1 MRILDLFCGA
11 GGLSYGFEQAGFEPV
26 LGVDFNAQALETYQK
41 NHKNSQILC
50 GNLTSQE
57 LKQQIID
64 FAKQHQIQGILGGPP
79 CQGFSLKGKKLGLED
94 KSAKTFSKIK
104 LKKDFASLSL
114 SAINKILPYIK
125 EGLLYSHAVFMAN
138 IEKVVDEHIWKDV
151 KERAIIQ
158 NEISKIIIK
167 KDKEKILK
175 EVEEGIHLLF
185 NNTCYKLDKINVE
198 FYDEETLYIEFLG
211 EDSALLIGKEGYR
224 YKALSYI
231 LFNWINEKYGLML
244 RLEVAQFL
252 KNQEEAIYTY
262 LEPII
267 EIIKEKGT
275 FKTKP
280 LDGILV
286 HIALKRLREEFPDKY
301 VAVKTNVRGDKYVL
315 INEYRARE
323 I

>member
-1 MRILDLFCGA
+1 MKKFEANCLEKVYELATAEFNCSITELEIEVIQQP
-11 GGLSYGFEQAGFEPV
+11 SKGFLGF
-26 LGVDFNAQALETYQK
+26 
-41 NHKNSQILC
+41 
-50 GNLTSQE
+50 
-57 LKQQIID
+57 
-64 FAKQHQIQGILGGPP
+64 
-79 CQGFSLKGKKLGLED
+79 GKK
-94 KSAKTFSKIK
+94 
-104 LKKDFASLSL
+104 
-114 SAINKILPYIK
+114 N
-125 EGLLYSHAVFMAN
+125 
-138 IEKVVDEHIWKDV
+138 
-151 KERAIIQ
+151 AIIQ
-158 NEISKIIIK
+158 VCFKDNCRTYVQEAKIFKNKDVRIQEVSERIEYSNQKEERNLLQKEDKNESSCSVPKVESKDRIFDKFYHEESQGEISKIIIK

-185 NNTCYKLDKINVE
+185 DNTCYCLDRINVE

-286 HIALKRLREEFPDKY
+286 HIALKKLREEFPDKY

-315 INEYRARE
+315 VNEYRARE

>member
-1 MRILDLFCGA
+1 MKKFEANCLEKVYELATAEFNCSITELEIDVIQQPSKGFLGFGKKNAIIEVCFKDNCKKYVQETKSFRNKDVRIQEVSERIEYSNQKEERN
-11 GGLSYGFEQAGFEPV
+11 LS
-26 LGVDFNAQALETYQK
+26 
-41 NHKNSQILC
+41 
-50 GNLTSQE
+50 
-57 LKQQIID
+57 
-64 FAKQHQIQGILGGPP
+64 QHQHEDEIESSSCVPKVGSKDKIFDKFYHEESQG
-79 CQGFSLKGKKLGLED
+79 
-94 KSAKTFSKIK
+94 
-104 LKKDFASLSL
+104 
-114 SAINKILPYIK
+114 
-125 EGLLYSHAVFMAN
+125 
-138 IEKVVDEHIWKDV
+138 
-151 KERAIIQ
+151 
-158 NEISKIIIK
+158 EISKIIIK

-175 EVEEGIHLLF
+175 EVQEGIHLLF
-185 NNTCYKLDKINVE
+185 DNTCYCLDKINVE
-198 FYDEETLYIEFLG
+198 FYDEETLYVEFLG

-286 HIALKRLREEFPDKY
+286 HIALKKLRDEFPDKY
-301 VAVKTNVRGDKYVL
+301 VAVKTNIRGDKYVL
-315 INEYRARE
+315 VNEYRARE

>member
-1 MRILDLFCGA
+1 MKKFESDCLEKVYELASAEFNCSITELEIEVIQQP
-11 GGLSYGFEQAGFEPV
+11 SKGFLGF
-26 LGVDFNAQALETYQK
+26 
-41 NHKNSQILC
+41 
-50 GNLTSQE
+50 
-57 LKQQIID
+57 
-64 FAKQHQIQGILGGPP
+64 
-79 CQGFSLKGKKLGLED
+79 GKKNAIIEVCYKDNCKKYVQETKSFKNKDVRIEEVSDRIEYSNKSEEEKFSRKEEKKEPLTKVPKVESKD
-94 KSAKTFSKIK
+94 KIFDNFYNEEASQNEVSKI
-104 LKKDFASLSL
+104 
-114 SAINKILPYIK
+114 
-125 EGLLYSHAVFMAN
+125 V
-138 IEKVVDEHIWKDV
+138 
-151 KERAIIQ
+151 
-158 NEISKIIIK
+158 IK
-167 KDKEKILK
+167 KDKEKILE
-175 EVEEGIHLLF
+175 EVKAGINLLF
-185 NNTCYKLDKINVE
+185 QDTCYKIDQINVE
-198 FYDEETLYIEFLG
+198 FYDEETLYVEFLG

-286 HIALKRLREEFPDKY
+286 HIALKKLRDEFPDKY

-315 INEYRARE
+315 VNEYRARE
-323 I
+323 V

>member
-1 MRILDLFCGA
+1 MKKFESDCLEKVYELATAEFNCSITELEIEVIQQP
-11 GGLSYGFEQAGFEPV
+11 SKGFLGF
-26 LGVDFNAQALETYQK
+26 
-41 NHKNSQILC
+41 
-50 GNLTSQE
+50 
-57 LKQQIID
+57 
-64 FAKQHQIQGILGGPP
+64 
-79 CQGFSLKGKKLGLED
+79 GKKNAIIEVCYKDNCKKYVQETKSFKNKDVRIEEVSDRIEYSNKSEEEKFSRKEEKKEPLSKVPKVESKDKIFDNFYNED
-94 KSAKTFSKIK
+94 ASQNEVSKI
-104 LKKDFASLSL
+104 
-114 SAINKILPYIK
+114 
-125 EGLLYSHAVFMAN
+125 V
-138 IEKVVDEHIWKDV
+138 
-151 KERAIIQ
+151 
-158 NEISKIIIK
+158 IK
-167 KDKEKILK
+167 KDKEKILE
-175 EVEEGIHLLF
+175 EVKAGITLLF
-185 NNTCYKLDKINVE
+185 DDTCYKIDQINVE
-198 FYDEETLYIEFLG
+198 FYDDETLYVEFLG

-286 HIALKRLREEFPDKY
+286 HIALKKLRDEFPDKY

-315 INEYRARE
+315 VNEYRARE
-323 I
+323 V

>member
-1 MRILDLFCGA
+1 MKKFESDCLEKVYELASAEFNCSITELEIEVIQQP
-11 GGLSYGFEQAGFEPV
+11 SKGFLGF
-26 LGVDFNAQALETYQK
+26 
-41 NHKNSQILC
+41 
-50 GNLTSQE
+50 
-57 LKQQIID
+57 
-64 FAKQHQIQGILGGPP
+64 
-79 CQGFSLKGKKLGLED
+79 GKKNAIIEVCYKDNCKKYVQENKSFKNKDVRIEEVSDRIEYSNKSEEEKFSRKEEKKEPLIKVPKVESKD
-94 KSAKTFSKIK
+94 KIFDNFYNEEASQNEVSKI
-104 LKKDFASLSL
+104 
-114 SAINKILPYIK
+114 
-125 EGLLYSHAVFMAN
+125 V
-138 IEKVVDEHIWKDV
+138 
-151 KERAIIQ
+151 
-158 NEISKIIIK
+158 IK
-167 KDKEKILK
+167 KDKEKILE
-175 EVEEGIHLLF
+175 EVKAGINLLF
-185 NNTCYKLDKINVE
+185 QDTCYKIDQINVD
-198 FYDEETLYIEFLG
+198 FYDEETLYVEFLG

-286 HIALKRLREEFPDKY
+286 HIALKKLRDEFPDKY

-315 INEYRARE
+315 VNEYRARE
-323 I
+323 V

>member
-1 MRILDLFCGA
+1 MKKFESDCLEKVYELASAEFNCSITELEIEVIQQP
-11 GGLSYGFEQAGFEPV
+11 SKGFLGF
-26 LGVDFNAQALETYQK
+26 
-41 NHKNSQILC
+41 
-50 GNLTSQE
+50 
-57 LKQQIID
+57 
-64 FAKQHQIQGILGGPP
+64 
-79 CQGFSLKGKKLGLED
+79 GKKNAIIEVCYKD
-94 KSAKTFSKIK
+94 NCKKYVQETKSFK
-104 LKKDFASLSL
+104 
-114 SAINKILPYIK
+114 N
-125 EGLLYSHAVFMAN
+125 
-138 IEKVVDEHIWKDV
+138 KDV
-151 KERAIIQ
+151 RIEEVSDRIEYSNKSEEEKFSRKEEKKEPLTKVPKVESKDKIFDNFYNEDSSQ
-158 NEISKIIIK
+158 NEIPKIVIK
-167 KDKEKILK
+167 KDKERVLE
-175 EVEEGIHLLF
+175 EVKAGINLLF
-185 NNTCYKLDKINVE
+185 EDTCYKIDQINVE
-198 FYDEETLYIEFLG
+198 FYDEETLYVEFLG

-286 HIALKRLREEFPDKY
+286 HIALKKLRDEFPDKY

-315 INEYRARE
+315 VNEYRARE
-323 I
+323 V

>member
-1 MRILDLFCGA
+1 MKKFEANCLEKVYELATAEFNCSITELEIEVIQQP
-11 GGLSYGFEQAGFEPV
+11 SKGFLGF
-26 LGVDFNAQALETYQK
+26 
-41 NHKNSQILC
+41 
-50 GNLTSQE
+50 
-57 LKQQIID
+57 
-64 FAKQHQIQGILGGPP
+64 
-79 CQGFSLKGKKLGLED
+79 GKKNAIIQACFKNNCRTYVQET
-94 KSAKTFSKIK
+94 KTFK
-104 LKKDFASLSL
+104 
-114 SAINKILPYIK
+114 N
-125 EGLLYSHAVFMAN
+125 
-138 IEKVVDEHIWKDV
+138 KDV
-151 KERAIIQ
+151 KIEEVSQRIENSIKSEQ
-158 NEISKIIIK
+158 NSVIKEKEEQVVSTSPKIESKDKIFDNFYNENASQTEISKIVVK
-167 KDKEKILK
+167 KDKEVILE
-175 EVEEGIHLLF
+175 EVKDGISLLF
-185 NNTCYKLDKINVE
+185 DNTCYKIEKINVE

-244 RLEVAQFL
+244 RLEVAEFL

-315 INEYRARE
+315 VNEYRARE

>member
-1 MRILDLFCGA
+1 MKKFESDCLEKVYELASAEFNCSITELEIEVIQQP
-11 GGLSYGFEQAGFEPV
+11 SKGFLGF
-26 LGVDFNAQALETYQK
+26 
-41 NHKNSQILC
+41 
-50 GNLTSQE
+50 
-57 LKQQIID
+57 
-64 FAKQHQIQGILGGPP
+64 
-79 CQGFSLKGKKLGLED
+79 GKKNAIIEVCYKD
-94 KSAKTFSKIK
+94 NCKKYVQETKSFK
-104 LKKDFASLSL
+104 
-114 SAINKILPYIK
+114 N
-125 EGLLYSHAVFMAN
+125 
-138 IEKVVDEHIWKDV
+138 KDV
-151 KERAIIQ
+151 RIEEVSDRIEYSNKSEEEKFSRKEEKKEPLIKVPKVESKDKIFDNFYNEDSSQ
-158 NEISKIIIK
+158 NEIPKIVIK
-167 KDKEKILK
+167 KDKVRVLE
-175 EVEEGIHLLF
+175 EVKAGINLLF
-185 NNTCYKLDKINVE
+185 QDTCYKIDQINVE
-198 FYDEETLYIEFLG
+198 FYDEETLYVEFLG

-286 HIALKRLREEFPDKY
+286 HIALKKLRDEFPDKY

-315 INEYRARE
+315 VNEYRARE
-323 I
+323 V

>member
-1 MRILDLFCGA
+1 MKKFESDCLEKVYELASAEFNCSITELEIEVIQQP
-11 GGLSYGFEQAGFEPV
+11 SKGFLGF
-26 LGVDFNAQALETYQK
+26 
-41 NHKNSQILC
+41 
-50 GNLTSQE
+50 
-57 LKQQIID
+57 
-64 FAKQHQIQGILGGPP
+64 
-79 CQGFSLKGKKLGLED
+79 GKKNAVIEVCYKD
-94 KSAKTFSKIK
+94 NCKKYVQETKSYK
-104 LKKDFASLSL
+104 
-114 SAINKILPYIK
+114 N
-125 EGLLYSHAVFMAN
+125 
-138 IEKVVDEHIWKDV
+138 KDV
-151 KERAIIQ
+151 RIEEISDRIEYSNKSEEEKFSRKEEKKEPLTKVPKVESKDKIFDNFYNEDSSQ
-158 NEISKIIIK
+158 NEIPKIVIK
-167 KDKEKILK
+167 KDKVRVLE
-175 EVEEGIHLLF
+175 EVKAGINLLF
-185 NNTCYKLDKINVE
+185 EDTCYKIDQINVD
-198 FYDEETLYIEFLG
+198 FYDEETLYVEFLG

-286 HIALKRLREEFPDKY
+286 HIALKKLRDEFPDKY

-315 INEYRARE
+315 VNEYRARE
-323 I
+323 V

>member
-1 MRILDLFCGA
+1 MKKFEANCLEKVYELVTAEFNCSITELEIDVIQQP
-11 GGLSYGFEQAGFEPV
+11 SKGFLGF
-26 LGVDFNAQALETYQK
+26 
-41 NHKNSQILC
+41 
-50 GNLTSQE
+50 
-57 LKQQIID
+57 
-64 FAKQHQIQGILGGPP
+64 
-79 CQGFSLKGKKLGLED
+79 GKKNAIIQVCFKD
-94 KSAKTFSKIK
+94 NCKTYVQETKIFK
-104 LKKDFASLSL
+104 
-114 SAINKILPYIK
+114 N
-125 EGLLYSHAVFMAN
+125 
-138 IEKVVDEHIWKDV
+138 KDV
-151 KERAIIQ
+151 RIQEVSERIEYSNQKEENNFQKEEKKELSCNVPKVESKDKIFDKFYHEELSQ

-185 NNTCYKLDKINVE
+185 DNTCYKLDKINVD

-252 KNQEEAIYTY
+252 KNQEEAIYIY

-267 EIIKEKGT
+267 DIIKEKGT

-286 HIALKRLREEFPDKY
+286 HIALKRLRDEFPDKY

-315 INEYRARE
+315 VNEYRARE

>member
-1 MRILDLFCGA
+1 MKKFEADCLEKVYELAKAEFNCSITELEIEVIQQP
-11 GGLSYGFEQAGFEPV
+11 SKGFLGF
-26 LGVDFNAQALETYQK
+26 
-41 NHKNSQILC
+41 
-50 GNLTSQE
+50 
-57 LKQQIID
+57 
-64 FAKQHQIQGILGGPP
+64 
-79 CQGFSLKGKKLGLED
+79 GKKNAVIEVCFKD
-94 KSAKTFSKIK
+94 NCKKYVQETKSFKNKDIKIEEVCDRIESSNKSEVENFSKREE
-104 LKKDFASLSL
+104 KKEPLSRVPKVE
-114 SAINKILPYIK
+114 SKDKIFDNFYN
-125 EGLLYSHAVFMAN
+125 EEMS
-138 IEKVVDEHIWKDV
+138 
-151 KERAIIQ
+151 Q
-158 NEISKIIIK
+158 NEIPKIVIK
-167 KDKEKILK
+167 KDKEKILE
-175 EVEEGIHLLF
+175 EVKLGINTLF
-185 NNTCYKLDKINVE
+185 EDTCYKIDHINVE
-198 FYDEETLYIEFLG
+198 FYDEETLYVEFLG

-286 HIALKRLREEFPDKY
+286 HIALKKLRDEFPDKY

-315 INEYRARE
+315 VNEYRARE
-323 I
+323 V

>member
-1 MRILDLFCGA
+1 MKKFESDCLEKVYELATAEFNCSITELEIEVIQQP
-11 GGLSYGFEQAGFEPV
+11 SKGFLGF
-26 LGVDFNAQALETYQK
+26 
-41 NHKNSQILC
+41 
-50 GNLTSQE
+50 
-57 LKQQIID
+57 
-64 FAKQHQIQGILGGPP
+64 
-79 CQGFSLKGKKLGLED
+79 GKKNAIIEVCYKDNCKKYVQETKSFKNKDVRIEEVSDRIEYSNKSEEEKFSRKEEKKEPLIKVPKVESKD
-94 KSAKTFSKIK
+94 KIFDNFYNEEASQNEVSKI
-104 LKKDFASLSL
+104 
-114 SAINKILPYIK
+114 
-125 EGLLYSHAVFMAN
+125 V
-138 IEKVVDEHIWKDV
+138 
-151 KERAIIQ
+151 
-158 NEISKIIIK
+158 IK
-167 KDKEKILK
+167 KDKEKILE
-175 EVEEGIHLLF
+175 EVKAGINLLF
-185 NNTCYKLDKINVE
+185 QDTCYKIDQINVE
-198 FYDEETLYIEFLG
+198 FYDEETLYVEFLG

-286 HIALKRLREEFPDKY
+286 HIALKKLRDEFPDKY

-315 INEYRARE
+315 VNEYRARE

>member
-1 MRILDLFCGA
+1 MKKFEANCLEKVYELATAEFNCSITELEIEVIQQP
-11 GGLSYGFEQAGFEPV
+11 SKGFLGF
-26 LGVDFNAQALETYQK
+26 
-41 NHKNSQILC
+41 
-50 GNLTSQE
+50 
-57 LKQQIID
+57 
-64 FAKQHQIQGILGGPP
+64 
-79 CQGFSLKGKKLGLED
+79 GKKNAIIQACFKDNCKVYVQET
-94 KSAKTFSKIK
+94 KTFRNKDIKIQEVSERIEYSNQCEERDFLQKEEKKESSCNVPKMESK
-104 LKKDFASLSL
+104 D
-114 SAINKILPYIK
+114 KIFDKFYHEESP
-125 EGLLYSHAVFMAN
+125 
-138 IEKVVDEHIWKDV
+138 
-151 KERAIIQ
+151 Q

-231 LFNWINEKYGLML
+231 LFNWINEKYGMML

-286 HIALKRLREEFPDKY
+286 HIALKKLRDEFPDKY

-315 INEYRARE
+315 VNEYRARE

>member
-1 MRILDLFCGA
+1 MKKFEANCLEKVYELATAEFNCSITELEIEVIQQP
-11 GGLSYGFEQAGFEPV
+11 SKGFLGF
-26 LGVDFNAQALETYQK
+26 
-41 NHKNSQILC
+41 
-50 GNLTSQE
+50 
-57 LKQQIID
+57 
-64 FAKQHQIQGILGGPP
+64 
-79 CQGFSLKGKKLGLED
+79 GKKNAIIQACFKDNCKVYVQET
-94 KSAKTFSKIK
+94 KTFRNKDIKIQEVSERIEYSNQCEERDFLQKEEKKETSCNVPKMESK
-104 LKKDFASLSL
+104 D
-114 SAINKILPYIK
+114 KIFDKFYHEESP
-125 EGLLYSHAVFMAN
+125 
-138 IEKVVDEHIWKDV
+138 
-151 KERAIIQ
+151 Q

-175 EVEEGIHLLF
+175 EVEDGIHLLF

-301 VAVKTNVRGDKYVL
+301 VAVKTNIRGDKYVL

>member
-1 MRILDLFCGA
+1 MKKFESNCLEKVYELATAEFNCSITELEIEVIQQP
-11 GGLSYGFEQAGFEPV
+11 SKGFLGF
-26 LGVDFNAQALETYQK
+26 
-41 NHKNSQILC
+41 
-50 GNLTSQE
+50 
-57 LKQQIID
+57 
-64 FAKQHQIQGILGGPP
+64 
-79 CQGFSLKGKKLGLED
+79 GKKNAIIEVCYKDNCKKYVQETKSFKNKDVRIEEVSDRIEYSNKSEEEKFSRKEEKKEPLIKVPKVESKD
-94 KSAKTFSKIK
+94 KIFDNFYNEEASQNEVSKI
-104 LKKDFASLSL
+104 
-114 SAINKILPYIK
+114 
-125 EGLLYSHAVFMAN
+125 V
-138 IEKVVDEHIWKDV
+138 
-151 KERAIIQ
+151 
-158 NEISKIIIK
+158 IK
-167 KDKEKILK
+167 KDKEKILE
-175 EVEEGIHLLF
+175 EVKAGINLLF
-185 NNTCYKLDKINVE
+185 QDTCYKIDQINVE
-198 FYDEETLYIEFLG
+198 FYDEETLYVEFLG

-286 HIALKRLREEFPDKY
+286 HIALKKLRDEFPDKY

-315 INEYRARE
+315 VNEYRARE
-323 I
+323 V

>member
-1 MRILDLFCGA
+1 MKKFEANCLEKVYELASAEFNCSITELEIEVIQQP
-11 GGLSYGFEQAGFEPV
+11 SKGFLGF
-26 LGVDFNAQALETYQK
+26 
-41 NHKNSQILC
+41 
-50 GNLTSQE
+50 
-57 LKQQIID
+57 
-64 FAKQHQIQGILGGPP
+64 
-79 CQGFSLKGKKLGLED
+79 GKKNAIIEVCFKD
-94 KSAKTFSKIK
+94 NCKKYVQETKTFKN
-104 LKKDFASLSL
+104 KDVRIEEVSERIEYSNRSEERKTFV
-114 SAINKILPYIK
+114 K
-125 EGLLYSHAVFMAN
+125 E
-138 IEKVVDEHIWKDV
+138 EKVEPLSKVSKVQGKD
-151 KERAIIQ
+151 KIFDNFYNEDSSQ
-158 NEISKIIIK
+158 SEISKIVIK
-167 KDKEKILK
+167 KDKLKILE
-175 EVEEGIHLLF
+175 EVKAGIHLLF
-185 NNTCYKLDKINVE
+185 DDTCYKIEQINVD
-198 FYDEETLYIEFLG
+198 FYDEETLYVEFLG

-286 HIALKRLREEFPDKY
+286 HIALKKLREEFPDKY

-315 INEYRARE
+315 VNEYRTRE
-323 I
+323 V